1 MEKSNINFINLY
13 AKEPQRDAPIGKA
26 LFINKVL
33 PSHRLNSTQFSAAF
47 EFKLF
52 IKNFFQMMS
61 KEGERE
67 KEAPEY
73 KTNLY
78 LAF

>member
-1 MEKSNINFINLY
+1 MEKSNINFINWY

-47 EFKLF
+47 ELKLF

-61 KEGERE
+61 K
-67 KEAPEY
+67 PEY

-78 LAF
+78 LAFKICYHK